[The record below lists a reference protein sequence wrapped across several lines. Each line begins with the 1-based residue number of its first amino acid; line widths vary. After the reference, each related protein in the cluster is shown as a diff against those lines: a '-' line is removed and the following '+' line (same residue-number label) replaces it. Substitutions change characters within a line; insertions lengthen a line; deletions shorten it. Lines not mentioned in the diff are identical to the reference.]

1 MSDKKEILAAGA
13 IAGEA
18 AGTVK
23 VFVTLEDILGK
34 ESDELTA
41 VNKGEFKTEKLGL
54 VPFTAVD
61 HTEYKEAKKSA
72 MKMVPNGTGG
82 MTPDLDDD
90 KLMVRLVIAAVGK
103 DERSTFTFASKA
115 LIEKL
120 GVVTADQAVSKLLSP
135 GEIYK
140 LAVEIQNISGF
151 GQKAAEETK
160 EAVKN
165 S

>member
-1 MSDKKEILAAGA
+1 
-13 IAGEA
+13 
-18 AGTVK
+18 
-23 VFVTLEDILGK
+23 
-34 ESDELTA
+34 
-41 VNKGEFKTEKLGL
+41 
-54 VPFTAVD
+54 
-61 HTEYKEAKKSA
+61 

-82 MTPDLDDD
+82 MVPDLDDD
-90 KLMVRLVIAAVGK
+90 KLMIRIITAAVAK
-103 DERSTFTFASKA
+103 DDRSTFTFASKE
-115 LIEKL
+115 LIKKL
-120 GVVTADQAVSKLLSP
+120 QQKYPDVVTADQAVSKLLSP